1 MDISY
6 IVGVLS
12 CNILSRKLVESLR
25 SELATAKLGRKRLKS
40 EVESGVAELL
50 ALMGGNNV
58 KAAKLLAR
66 ALIVFSPE
74 KSLLEMRSVG
84 VFRCSKYKFK
94 TGVVKAV
101 VRDYIENRDALG
113 LDSEQL
119 EYFESVQRLLGLGSR
134 ACQINAG
141 LLDVIKSRKKLI
153 IKTLLA
159 NLEMIFATRMPGFD
173 KSLSSNGIEHYSN
186 EDLAEAFS
194 YILKMYRD
202 EFGVVNEYFQHVDE
216 SANSTDLYWRLL
228 IDAAK
233 ICNYKEA
240 ELLLDAFPYQV
251 TQRAAGLVVEAI
263 DPRLEQ
269 SMRLGYIQAVQK
281 MIIRRIGLE
290 KYVFNEQNSRR
301 PASIKKFAEEVYQ
314 AGKDQIIFVNSKP
327 IPRYVLG
334 FIMRPE
340 LFEPFS
346 TNDLFEEEIEALV
359 QLGLENYEYGAL
371 KDVEI
376 RDGITALDIMKVQRL
391 FRFVSTVYQCA
402 LADHQEIDQHA
413 IALRSVLPIFS
424 EDRLGQFLELIL
436 PGRDYKKVLGLISL
450 DISSADHVDIQ
461 YAPLIKLN
469 GHYLTAPA
477 IVANSNL
484 TRNIFC
490 GHRIKQPFVGDVDP
504 MQSKIAETLE
514 SQGFSVAQEVKIS
527 FQKKEMETDI
537 VAFKDGRLF
546 LIECKNPYHPCN
558 VHEMRNSY
566 DHISY
571 GAYQLDVRTDWLLS
585 VDEQKRLFAA
595 AGLKY
600 EVIKEIHTCIAVAN
614 RVFNGYVA
622 NGHPV
627 RQGHELINMIGSGVI
642 NIAGLPRRVWAAKEF
657 AVEDLVSYL
666 HGETTIKDC
675 MDSLVNVD
683 IKYELKDRALIFS
696 TYILDMERLS
706 ELSNRYPEMV

>member
-240 ELLLDAFPYQV
+240 EL
-251 TQRAAGLVVEAI
+251 
-263 DPRLEQ
+263 
-269 SMRLGYIQAVQK
+269 
-281 MIIRRIGLE
+281 
-290 KYVFNEQNSRR
+290 
-301 PASIKKFAEEVYQ
+301 
-314 AGKDQIIFVNSKP
+314 
-327 IPRYVLG
+327 
-334 FIMRPE
+334 
-340 LFEPFS
+340 
-346 TNDLFEEEIEALV
+346 
-359 QLGLENYEYGAL
+359 
-371 KDVEI
+371 
-376 RDGITALDIMKVQRL
+376 
-391 FRFVSTVYQCA
+391 
-402 LADHQEIDQHA
+402 
-413 IALRSVLPIFS
+413 
-424 EDRLGQFLELIL
+424 
-436 PGRDYKKVLGLISL
+436 
-450 DISSADHVDIQ
+450 
-461 YAPLIKLN
+461 
-469 GHYLTAPA
+469 
-477 IVANSNL
+477 
-484 TRNIFC
+484 
-490 GHRIKQPFVGDVDP
+490 
-504 MQSKIAETLE
+504 
-514 SQGFSVAQEVKIS
+514 
-527 FQKKEMETDI
+527 
-537 VAFKDGRLF
+537 
-546 LIECKNPYHPCN
+546 
-558 VHEMRNSY
+558 
-566 DHISY
+566 
-571 GAYQLDVRTDWLLS
+571 
-585 VDEQKRLFAA
+585 
-595 AGLKY
+595 
-600 EVIKEIHTCIAVAN
+600 
-614 RVFNGYVA
+614 
-622 NGHPV
+622 
-627 RQGHELINMIGSGVI
+627 
-642 NIAGLPRRVWAAKEF
+642 
-657 AVEDLVSYL
+657 
-666 HGETTIKDC
+666 
-675 MDSLVNVD
+675 
-683 IKYELKDRALIFS
+683 
-696 TYILDMERLS
+696 
-706 ELSNRYPEMV
+706 